1 MRTLSVVTCA
11 AAVAASGCSN
21 GPTGANGNGVE
32 NRWFQAQAGY
42 GQARPA
48 VLDELV
54 YFATGTGDVVARDRN
69 SGSVKWSAHV
79 ANSQVTGYNLAVT
92 EGVVA
97 VAIAYETVG
106 LDGRTGAILWR
117 YGAPL
122 DSLGPQPPAPG
133 YVRGARIAATS
144 GIVFIPAWGASVT
157 ALDARTG
164 AARWTWRSPRGQFRT
179 GAVGVRVSGDTA
191 FVGGWDFLNAAGS
204 RSVPWVMALEAS
216 SGRLLWRTLLGDY
229 PSGGVSMNGA
239 PALTS
244 RHVIATALGGD
255 TWGLEKGTGR
265 IAWYRPP
272 QSKLATV
279 AQAEAWDDVAYI
291 DGGDEFLHA
300 LNASDGQ
307 ELWRAAFQ
315 GGSVVDLL
323 VTERNVYVAN
333 GPTLTVFRRQSGEQV
348 ARADAPS
355 QSGLIETFGS
365 APAADRGRAF
375 VTVSGGAWSFDEP

>member
-1 MRTLSVVTCA
+1 MRTLSAVTCA
-11 AAVAASGCSN
+11 AAIVASGCN
-21 GPTGANGNGVE
+21 GPTGSNRNGVE
-32 NRWFQAQAGY
+32 DRWFQAQAGY

-48 VLDELV
+48 VLEELV
-54 YFATGTGDVVARDRN
+54 FFATGAGDVVARDRG
-69 SGSVKWSAHV
+69 SGSVKWNARV
-79 ANSQVTGYNLAVT
+79 ANSQVMGYNFAVT

-97 VAIAYETVG
+97 VAVAYETVG

-117 YGAPL
+117 YQAPL

-133 YVRGARIAATS
+133 YVRGARIAAAS
-144 GIVFIPAWGASVT
+144 GVVFVPAWGASVA

-164 AARWTWRSPRGQFRT
+164 ATRWTWRSPSGQFRT
-179 GAVGVRVSGDTA
+179 GAVGVRISEDTA
-191 FVGGWDFLNAAGS
+191 FVGGWDFLDTNGS
-204 RSVPWVMALEAS
+204 RSVPWLMALEAS
-216 SGRLLWRTLLGDY
+216 SGRLLWRTLLVDY

-255 TWGLEKGTGR
+255 TWGLERSSGR

-279 AQAEAWDDVAYI
+279 AQAEAWGEVAYI

-300 LNASDGQ
+300 LNGSDGQ
-307 ELWRAAFQ
+307 ELWRSPFQ

-323 VTERNVYVAN
+323 VTERNAYVAN
-333 GPTLTVFRRQSGEQV
+333 GPTLTVFRRQSGQQV
-348 ARADAPS
+348 AQADAPS
-355 QSGLIETFGS
+355 RSSVIETFGS
-365 APAADRGRAF
+365 APTADRGQVF